1 MAFLDEA
8 QHGYLTTT
16 VTYDGAQSAA
26 ILVAATTGKAII
38 VDKVMYSADAQGTM
52 FLASDSTQKSHT
64 IYYGANGGVA
74 VDDWR
79 LPCAT
84 GENLKITTTDSGN
97 HSIFVRYYLV

>member
-8 QHGYLTTT
+8 QHGFLTTT
-16 VTYDGAQSAA
+16 ANYTSAQSAA
-26 ILVAATTGKAII
+26 TLISATSGKAII
-38 VDKVMYSADAQGTM
+38 VDKVMYSADASGTM
-52 FLASDSTQKSHT
+52 FLASDSTQKSHK

-79 LPCAT
+79 LACT
-84 GENLKITTTDSGN
+84 FEENLKITTTLSGN

>member
-8 QHGYLTTT
+8 QHGFLTITAN
-16 VTYDGAQSAA
+16 YDGAQSAA
-26 ILVAATTGKAII
+26 TLISATSGNAIV

-52 FLASDSTQKSHT
+52 FLASDSTQKSHK

-79 LPCAT
+79 LVCGV

-97 HSIFVRYYLV
+97 HSIFVRYYLI

>member
-8 QHGYLTTT
+8 QHGFLTTT
-16 VTYDGAQSAA
+16 ANYTSAQSAA
-26 ILVAATTGKAII
+26 TLISATSGKSII
-38 VDKVMYSADAQGTM
+38 VDKVMYSADASGTM
-52 FLASDSTQKSHT
+52 FLASDSTQKSHK

-79 LPCAT
+79 LACAFE
-84 GENLKITTTDSGN
+84 ENLKITTTLSGN

>member
-8 QHGYLTTT
+8 QHGFLTTT
-16 VTYDGAQSAA
+16 ANYTSAQSAA
-26 ILVAATTGKAII
+26 TLISATSGKAIV
-38 VDKVMYSADAQGTM
+38 VDKVMYSADASGTM
-52 FLASDSTQKSHT
+52 FLASDSTQKSHK

-79 LPCAT
+79 LVCT
-84 GENLKITTTDSGN
+84 LGENLKITTTLSGN

>member
-8 QHGYLTTT
+8 QHGFLTTT
-16 VTYDGAQSAA
+16 ANYTSAQSAA
-26 ILVAATTGKAII
+26 TLISATSGKVII
-38 VDKVMYSADAQGTM
+38 VDKVMYSADASGTM
-52 FLASDSTQKSHT
+52 FLASDSTQKSHK

-79 LPCAT
+79 LVCGV
-84 GENLKITTTDSGN
+84 GENLKITTTLSGN

>member
-8 QHGYLTTT
+8 QHGFLTTT
-16 VTYDGAQSAA
+16 ANYNSAQSAA
-26 ILVAATTGKAII
+26 TLISATSGKAII
-38 VDKVMYSADAQGTM
+38 VDKVMYSADASGTM
-52 FLASDSTQKSHT
+52 FLASDSTQKSHK

-79 LPCAT
+79 LACT
-84 GENLKITTTDSGN
+84 FEENLKITTTLSGN

>member
-8 QHGYLTTT
+8 QHGFLTTSANYT
-16 VTYDGAQSAA
+16 SAQSAA
-26 ILVAATTGKAII
+26 TLIAATSGKAII
-38 VDKVMYSADAQGTM
+38 VDKVMYSADAQGTL
-52 FLASDSTQKSHT
+52 FLASDSTQKSHK

>member
-1 MAFLDEA
+1 MSFFDVA
-8 QHGYLTTT
+8 QHGFLTTSANYT
-16 VTYDGAQSAA
+16 GAQSAA
-26 ILVAATTGKAII
+26 VLVAATAGKAIV
-38 VDKVMYSADAQGTM
+38 VDKIMFSADTGGTM
-52 FLASDSTQKSHT
+52 FLASDSTQKSHK

-79 LPCAT
+79 LVCGV